1 MEAHPNRTEKTTNC
15 SSCSAEIKYSVAES
29 GEAAASGGE
38 EVRCPSC
45 GRPVQIE
52 GQDPRL
58 EEFGPGLGQ
67 HGA

>member
-1 MEAHPNRTEKTTNC
+1 MESHPNRSEKTTNC
-15 SSCSAEIKYSVAES
+15 PSCSAEIKYSVAES
-29 GEAAASGGE
+29 NDPAAPAGE

-45 GRPVQIE
+45 GRQVQIE